1 MSRGGPRKGAGRKP
15 GAATAKT
22 REAANII
29 AAAGITPLGYLQG
42 LIEGTQVY
50 DQIKF
55 EAAKAAAP
63 YVHARLASIESRGE
77 IIHRYVA
84 RLPAKAKST
93 EEWQQQHAQPNT
105 IQ

>member
-1 MSRGGPRKGAGRKP
+1 MPRGGHRPGAGRKP

-22 REAANII
+22 RDAANII

-42 LIEGTQVY
+42 LLDGTQAY

-77 IIHRYVA
+77 ILHRYVA
-84 RLPAKAKST
+84 RLPEKAKST
-93 EEWQQQHAQPNT
+93 EEWQQTHQQPNT